1 MAMEDGQL
9 LQRFVREFPR
19 GTVLFREGEQ
29 GREMFV
35 VQGGRITISKT
46 VGNVEK
52 ILSTL
57 GQGEFFGEM
66 SILCDRPR
74 SATATVAEDA
84 RILVI
89 DPKTF
94 EAMVRTNSEVAIRM
108 IKKLAERLQAADDL
122 ISNLLLRDV
131 STRVVHYLV
140 TAAERAVRGNGPARL
155 AVTKGELPDLVGAER
170 AQVKDIMAK
179 LVRAGVVDLRGDA
192 IVVPEIPKLR
202 QYLAFLEAKAQAGAV
217 P

>member
-1 MAMEDGQL
+1 MGDGLL
-9 LQRFVREFPR
+9 LQRFVREFAR

-35 VQGGRITISKT
+35 IQGGRVTISKR
-46 VGNVEK
+46 VGKVETT
-52 ILSTL
+52 LSTL

-84 RILVI
+84 RILII

-94 EAMVRTNSEVAIRM
+94 EAMVRSNSEVAIRM

-122 ISNLLLRDV
+122 ISNLLVRDV
-131 STRVVHYLV
+131 SSRVVHFL
-140 TAAERAVRGNGPARL
+140 TTSAERAAPGGGSVRLG
-155 AVTKGELPDLVGAER
+155 VTRAELPGLVGAETSR
-170 AQVKDIMAK
+170 VDDILAR
-179 LVRAGVVDLRGDA
+179 LVRARVIQLEVEGIL
-192 IVVPEIPKLR
+192 VPDVARLR
-202 QYLAFLEAKAQAGAV
+202 QFLNFLEMKAQPGGA

>member
-1 MAMEDGQL
+1 MDDGQL
-9 LQRFVREFPR
+9 LQRFVREFTR

-35 VQGGRITISKT
+35 VQAGRVTISKT
-46 VGNVEK
+46 VGKVEK

-94 EAMVRTNSEVAIRM
+94 EAMVRANAEVAIRM

-131 STRVVHYLV
+131 STRVVHHLV
-140 TAAERAVRGNGPARL
+140 TAAERAGRGGGPVRL
-155 AVTKGELPDLVGAER
+155 ALKKDELPGLVGAER
-170 AQVKDIMAK
+170 AQVSAILQK
-179 LVRAGVVDLRGDA
+179 LVGAKVIDLEGGKL
-192 IVVPEIPKLR
+192 VVPDVPKLR
-202 QYLAFLEAKAQAGAV
+202 HFLAFLETRSQPGGT

>member
-1 MAMEDGQL
+1 MGDGQL
-9 LQRFVREFPR
+9 LQRFVREFAR

-35 VQGGRITISKT
+35 IQGGRVTISKRI
-46 VGNVEK
+46 GKVEK
-52 ILSTL
+52 VLSTL

-74 SATATVAEDA
+74 SATAIVAEDA
-84 RILVI
+84 RILLI
-89 DPKTF
+89 DSKTF
-94 EAMVRTNSEVAIRM
+94 EAMVRSNAEVAIRM

-131 STRVVHYLV
+131 SSRVVHYLV
-140 TAAERAVRGNGPARL
+140 TAAERTARGEGPVRL
-155 AVTKGELPDLVGAER
+155 AVTRSELPGLVGAEPTR
-170 AQVKDIMAK
+170 GDDTLAR
-179 LVRAGVVDLRGDA
+179 LVRARVVELEVESILVPDA
-192 IVVPEIPKLR
+192 AKLR
-202 QYLAFLEAKAQAGAV
+202 QFLGFLEAKSQPGGA

>member
-1 MAMEDGQL
+1 
-9 LQRFVREFPR
+9 
-19 GTVLFREGEQ
+19 
-29 GREMFV
+29 MFV
-35 VQGGRITISKT
+35 IQGGRVTISKT
-46 VGNVEK
+46 VGTVEK

-66 SILCDRPR
+66 SILCGRPR

-89 DPKTF
+89 DGKTF
-94 EAMVRTNSEVAIRM
+94 EAMVRTNSEIAIRM
-108 IKKLAERLQAADDL
+108 VKKLAERLQAADDL

-140 TAAERAVRGNGPARL
+140 TAAERAARGNGPVRL
-155 AVTKGELPDLVGAER
+155 AVKKDELPGLMNAER
-170 AQVKDIMAK
+170 GPVEQILAQ
-179 LVRAGVVDLRGDA
+179 LVRAHAVKIEREG
-192 IVVPEIPKLR
+192 IVVPELPRLR
-202 QYLAFLEAKAQAGAV
+202 HFLALMQTKSAPGEA

>member
-1 MAMEDGQL
+1 MDDAQL

-35 VQGGRITISKT
+35 VQGGRVTISKT
-46 VGNVEK
+46 VGKVEK

-74 SATATVAEDA
+74 SATASVVEDA

-94 EAMVRTNSEVAIRM
+94 EAMVRTNAEVAIRM

-140 TAAERAVRGNGPARL
+140 TAAERAARGTKSPVRLP
-155 AVTKGELPDLVGAER
+155 VTKDELPALVGAEP
-170 AQVKDIMAK
+170 AQVKEILGK
-179 LVRAGVVDLRGDA
+179 LLRARVVEVEVDA
-192 IVVPEIPKLR
+192 ILVPELPKLR
-202 QYLAFLEAKAQAGAV
+202 HFLAFLETKTQAGAT

>member
-1 MAMEDGQL
+1 MDDGQL
-9 LQRFVREFPR
+9 LQRFVREFKR
-19 GTVLFREGEQ
+19 GTVLFREGGQ
-29 GREMFV
+29 DREMFV
-35 VQGGRITISKT
+35 IQGGRVTISKT
-46 VGNVEK
+46 VGKVEK

-74 SATATVAEDA
+74 SATATVSEDA

-94 EAMVRTNSEVAIRM
+94 EAMVRTNAEVAIRM

-122 ISNLLLRDV
+122 ISNLLVHDV

-140 TAAERAVRGNGPARL
+140 TAAERARRRAAGGVRLEVG
-155 AVTKGELPDLVGAER
+155 KDELPGRVGAER
-170 AQVKDIMAK
+170 ARVDEILGK
-179 LVRAGVVDLRGDA
+179 LLRAGVVVLERDA
-192 IVVPEIPKLR
+192 IAVPDVARLR
-202 QYLAFLEAKAQAGAV
+202 DFLAFLEAKSQPGGAA
-217 P
+217 